1 MQREYKFFAFISY
14 SGKDLKW
21 GKRLQRRLESYR
33 LPTTICSEKGLDRK
47 PIRPVFFAPSDI
59 KPGPLDD
66 EIKARL
72 EDSRNLIVIGSPNSA
87 HSEWVGR
94 EIAVFHGLGRDEN
107 IHYFIVDG
115 IPNSKDD
122 STECFHPIISDLGI
136 PEILGANIHEKIY
149 RSDLLNRERAF
160 AQIVSKLLNVEFD
173 EIWQRQKRR
182 LVNKII
188 SRTMCA
194 IAVLLMLFAMWK
206 WNQPVDVRIAI
217 NEASAHNDSLPPLKN
232 AVVTMGFDNETK
244 TDTITDVGAMAL
256 FSNVP
261 HRFIG
266 KRVKVRIS
274 CVDFLPTDTIV
285 TLSESMVVNISRDSS
300 VYGDVLFCLC
310 DNNARGL
317 VGATIGINGQ
327 TVLSDAKGMVRLR
340 IPLKNQR
347 TAYRISADFPLEC
360 DTLFMPCSEYQII
373 RRK

>member
-1 MQREYKFFAFISY
+1 M
-14 SGKDLKW
+14 
-21 GKRLQRRLESYR
+21 
-33 LPTTICSEKGLDRK
+33 PTTICSEKGLDRK
-47 PIRPVFFAPSDI
+47 PIHPVFFAPSDI

-66 EIKARL
+66 EIRTRL

-87 HSEWVGR
+87 QSEWVGR
-94 EIAVFHGLGRDEN
+94 EIEFFHELGRDEN

-115 IPNSKDD
+115 IPNSGDK
-122 STECFHPIISDLGI
+122 STECFHPIIPKLGI

-149 RSDLLNRERAF
+149 RLDLLNRERAF

-188 SRTMCA
+188 SRTLCA
-194 IAVLLMLFAMWK
+194 IAVLLLLFAMWK
-206 WNQPVDVRIAI
+206 WNQPLDVRIAI
-217 NEASAHNDSLPPLKN
+217 NETSAHNDSLPPLKN
-232 AVVTMGFDNETK
+232 AVVTMDLDNETK
-244 TDTITDVGAMAL
+244 TDTITDIGVMAL

-274 CVDFLPTDTIV
+274 CVDFLPTDTVV

-300 VYGDVLFCLC
+300 VYGDVSFCLC

-317 VGATIGINGQ
+317 PGATIGINGQ
-327 TVLSDAKGMVRLR
+327 LATSDAKGLVRLH
-340 IPLKNQR
+340 IPLEKQR
-347 TAYRISADFPLEC
+347 SAYMISAEFPLEC